1 MSVVVRLTFPS
12 QRLSLPVLSS
22 TMREVIAVSL
32 LGLAV
37 LCIYAQVG
45 AHRTIGF
52 DDSLYLTDNAW
63 VKRGLTWEGFIW
75 AFTNVDAANWHPVT
89 WISHMVDQELFG
101 ALIGGH
107 MIENPIWHFGN
118 SFLVYRLFLA
128 LRQSRSVAL
137 ALALVFVCHPLNVE
151 SVAWLSQRKTQ
162 ISTFMLLATVLVYL
176 DWRVTKRFSSRVLL
190 TIAYLISLMSKAMGV
205 TLPVLLLAYELL
217 LAWPQI
223 RADWVLKARRIVAL
237 RVWNL
242 GVQLWPLVAAACLV
256 AVATFFAQRHSGAVA
271 SLDRIPLE
279 YRVLNAWA
287 AVGTYLRTFFWPSE
301 LCLFYPL
308 PPVARWGEAALGFFL
323 VALGSL
329 FAALGARRVPL
340 VAFGWIWFLVSL
352 LPVIGLVQ
360 VGSQSHADRYMYV
373 PMLGLLIAVGA
384 WFTEV
389 GLPAVRRPRLA
400 WSALTFSFA
409 AGMGLHAY
417 AYTMLW
423 RDAETAYRRSIEVGG
438 VSYAMAS
445 NLAATLTNLHYYKT
459 AEVYSNL
466 CVQLWP
472 DHALVVGNHASVLAL
487 LGKHQESEIWYRRAM
502 ALDPKEVKFPYMY
515 ALLLL
520 QVERNEE
527 AEIVLNE
534 ALRLLPS
541 EDDWSSGNQM
551 IRRILLRQV
560 PLSDLG
566 AKPLVTADT
575 TPAGNQREPK

>member
-1 MSVVVRLTFPS
+1 
-12 QRLSLPVLSS
+12 
-22 TMREVIAVSL
+22 MREVIAVSL
-32 LGLAV
+32 LGMAV
-37 LCIYAQVG
+37 LGIYAQVG

-63 VKRGLTWEGFIW
+63 VRRGLTWEGLVW

-89 WISHMVDQELFG
+89 WISHMIDQELFG

-107 MIENPIWHFGN
+107 MIENPIWHFAN
-118 SFLVYRLFLA
+118 SFLVYRLLLA
-128 LRQSRSVAL
+128 LGQSRLIAL

-162 ISTFMLLATVLVYL
+162 VSTFMLLATVLVYL
-176 DWRVTKRFSSRVLL
+176 DWRVTRRSSSRVLL
-190 TIAYLISLMSKAMGV
+190 TLAYSISLMAKAMGV
-205 TLPVLLLAYELL
+205 TLPALLLAYEVLQV
-217 LAWPQI
+217 WPQI
-223 RADWVLKARRIVAL
+223 RAEWALKSKRVVVLRI
-237 RVWNL
+237 WNL
-242 GVQLWPLVAAACLV
+242 CLKLWPLVAAACVV

-271 SLDRIPLE
+271 SLDKIPLE

-287 AVGTYLRTFFWPSE
+287 AVGTYLKTFFWPAE

-308 PPVARWGEAALGFFL
+308 SPVARWGEAALGFFL

-329 FAALGARRVPL
+329 FAVLGARRAPL
-340 VAFGWIWFLVSL
+340 VVFGWIWFLVSL

-373 PMLGLLIAVGA
+373 PMIGLLIALGA
-384 WFTEV
+384 WFAKV
-389 GLPAVRRPRLA
+389 DLPGVRWPRLA
-400 WSALTFSFA
+400 WSALTLSFA

-423 RDAETAYRRSIEVGG
+423 RDAETAYRRSIEIGG

-459 AEVYSNL
+459 AEVYSDL
-466 CVQLWP
+466 CVRLWP

-487 LGKHQESEIWYRRAM
+487 LGKHKESEFWYRRAM
-502 ALDPKEVKFPYMY
+502 VLDPKNVKLPYML

-520 QVERNEE
+520 QIGRNEE
-527 AEIVLNE
+527 AEVILND
-534 ALRLLPS
+534 ALRLLPP

-560 PLSDLG
+560 PLSELNPKTLL
-566 AKPLVTADT
+566 ATETAEPSD
-575 TPAGNQREPK
+575 QRGSK